1 MIILFLRRRPYGLN
15 NSIIMVSYTKNR
27 RRDMSISKLEKPL
40 DGKQSDTSA
49 WWEIIYFII
58 TYQFGYL
65 GGPQH

>member
-1 MIILFLRRRPYGLN
+1 
-15 NSIIMVSYTKNR
+15 
-27 RRDMSISKLEKPL
+27 MSISKLEKPL